1 MASSMSNTI
10 LAWSPRKA
18 RPITSLT
25 CSSRQA
31 RRQRVHWMQA
41 SRLTAMAGWDRSW
54 RTCLRASKRGLP
66 TPILAAHWSTSLL
79 RVYSFSGM
87 SDSSNSSTSFWEAT
101 ARSLS
106 VTTFMPA
113 TGARQHDGARTRSP
127 LISTMQ
133 ERQLPTASMPSLKQ
147 RWGISTPSRLAT
159 CSSESVARPWTS
171 RPLRLKL
178 TSGASS
184 SASSCRV
191 IAFIVVP
198 FILLP
203 GRVQAAS
210 S

>member
-1 MASSMSNTI
+1 
-10 LAWSPRKA
+10 
-18 RPITSLT
+18 
-25 CSSRQA
+25 
-31 RRQRVHWMQA
+31 MQA
-41 SRLTAMAGWDRSW
+41 SRLTAMAGCERSC

-87 SDSSNSSTSFWEAT
+87 SDSSSSSTSFCDAT

-106 VTTFMPA
+106 VMTFMPA
-113 TGARQHDGARTRSP
+113 VGARQHDGANTRSP

-147 RWGISTPSRLAT
+147 RWGISMPSRLAT
-159 CSSESVARPWTS
+159 CSRDSVARPETS

-191 IAFIVVP
+191 MAFMINP
-198 FILLP
+198 
-203 GRVQAAS
+203 
-210 S
+210 